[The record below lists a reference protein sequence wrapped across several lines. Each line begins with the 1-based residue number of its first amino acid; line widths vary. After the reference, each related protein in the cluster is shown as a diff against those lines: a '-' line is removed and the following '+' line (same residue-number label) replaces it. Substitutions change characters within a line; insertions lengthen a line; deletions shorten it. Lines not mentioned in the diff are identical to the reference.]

1 MSKKESNK
9 TTSFGYETVTE
20 EQKTEKVKEVFDSVA
35 TNYDLMNDMMSIGV
49 HRLWK
54 RYMLTKTGLKLGMK
68 ALDVAGGTGDIA
80 ALLREQVGE
89 SGLVVMTDINESM
102 LEEGRSRLL
111 DRGKL
116 KNIEVMQA
124 DAENLPFEENHFDC
138 VTIAFGLR
146 NVTVKENALKSMH
159 RVLKPGG
166 KMVILEFSKPN
177 EMLSPIYDLYSFNI
191 LPTLGEWVAND
202 RESYQY
208 LAESIR
214 VHPDQKK
221 LKQMILSAGFDRAEF
236 QNLTGGIVALHIGY
250 KD

>member
-111 DRGKL
+111 DRGK
-116 KNIEVMQA
+116 QA
-124 DAENLPFEENHFDC
+124 CIN
-138 VTIAFGLR
+138 
-146 NVTVKENALKSMH
+146 
-159 RVLKPGG
+159 
-166 KMVILEFSKPN
+166 
-177 EMLSPIYDLYSFNI
+177 
-191 LPTLGEWVAND
+191 
-202 RESYQY
+202 
-208 LAESIR
+208 
-214 VHPDQKK
+214 
-221 LKQMILSAGFDRAEF
+221 
-236 QNLTGGIVALHIGY
+236 
-250 KD
+250 